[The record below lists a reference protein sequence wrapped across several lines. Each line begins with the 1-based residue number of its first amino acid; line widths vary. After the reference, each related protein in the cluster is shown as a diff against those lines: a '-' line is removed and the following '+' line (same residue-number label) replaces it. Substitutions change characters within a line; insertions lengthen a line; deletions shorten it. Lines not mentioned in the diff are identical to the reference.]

1 MTDTIGIKQQSQ
13 AGVNTNTNTTVS
25 AEVDKVV
32 IVGIAAFTGVVGL
45 WSFACLA
52 SALIHAGGPVGL
64 AVGYFKALAG
74 M

>member
-13 AGVNTNTNTTVS
+13 AGINVNADTTVS
-25 AEVDKVV
+25 AEVDKVI

-45 WSFACLA
+45 WSIACLA